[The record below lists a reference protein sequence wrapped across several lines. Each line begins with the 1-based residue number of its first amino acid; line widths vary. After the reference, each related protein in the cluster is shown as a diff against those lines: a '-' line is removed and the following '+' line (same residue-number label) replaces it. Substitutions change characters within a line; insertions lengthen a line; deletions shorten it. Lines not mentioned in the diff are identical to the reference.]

1 LTQADACGQWFG
13 GLVRRA
19 RIVRAQAESIT
30 AGRTGDSQGATVGL
44 LHRRREEVTEHHVE
58 LVRDAYRSPRAWE
71 MRPVR
76 ELLASDV
83 PGRESAWCVTR
94 GVLSSSCE
102 ETDDLARELVTRSVP
117 AHWEI
122 TGVDVHKLTPSHD
135 RIVVVGAI
143 TCRPR
148 GSSDSIKL
156 PFLHIWYIRDS
167 RLKRVV
173 SSLDSTE
180 VRRAA

>member
-1 LTQADACGQWFG
+1 
-13 GLVRRA
+13 
-19 RIVRAQAESIT
+19 
-30 AGRTGDSQGATVGL
+30 VGL
-44 LHRRREEVTEHHVE
+44 LRRRREEVTEHHVE
-58 LVRDAYRSPRAWE
+58 LVRDAYQSPRAWE

-83 PGRESAWCVTR
+83 PGREAAWCVMR
-94 GVLSSSCE
+94 GVLSSSCQ
-102 ETDDLARELVTRSVP
+102 ETDDLARELVTLSVP
-117 AHWEI
+117 PRWEV
-122 TGVDVHKLTPSHD
+122 TKVAVHKLTPSRD

-143 TCRPR
+143 SCRPK
-148 GSSDSIKL
+148 GSRDAINL